1 MRKIAL
7 VIEYDGTNYFGW
19 QKQKNAEQKSIQG
32 ELEKALKEFFGV
44 PILVAAS
51 GRTDRGV
58 HAAGQV
64 VDFKFYNRLFVPIEK
79 LHKVL
84 NNYLPPDIKVKSAQF
99 VKLGFSSRFYADARE
114 YSYTISTN
122 NTVFNSQFEAFV
134 PYKLNFNLLNQAA
147 KEFVGIHNFT
157 SFSKNNPDTK
167 SYVCNVEFSYWEQL
181 GENKFK
187 FHIKANRF
195 VYSMVRS
202 LVGFMIDV
210 GREKRDILEIEDL
223 FNNPRRDFT
232 SSLASP
238 KGLVLE
244 KVYYS
249 DKVFNDIQDLDFEED
264 EKEYVKDVETEKNPE
279 N

>member
-7 VIEYDGTNYFGW
+7 VIEYDGTKYFGW
-19 QKQKNAEQKSIQG
+19 QKQKDPTQKSIQG

-84 NNYLPPDIKVKSAQF
+84 NNLLPNDIKVISAQF

-114 YSYTISTN
+114 YSYTISTKDTIF
-122 NTVFNSQFEAFV
+122 NTQFESFV
-134 PYKLNFNLLNQAA
+134 PYPINFELMNDAA
-147 KEFVGIHNFT
+147 EYFIGIHDFT
-157 SFSKNNPDTK
+157 SFSKNNKDTK
-167 SYVCNVEFSYWEQL
+167 SYVCNVEFCYWERL
-181 GENKFK
+181 NDYKFK

-202 LVGFMIDV
+202 LVGFMIDI
-210 GREKRDILEIEDL
+210 GREKRDIVEIEDL

-232 SSLASP
+232 SPLATP
-238 KGLVLE
+238 NGLVLE
-244 KVYYS
+244 KVYYPNNVLNDSISPFDTIS
-249 DKVFNDIQDLDFEED
+249 DEE
-264 EKEYVKDVETEKNPE
+264 EINVV
-279 N
+279 

>member
-7 VIEYDGTNYFGW
+7 VIEYDGTNYYGW
-19 QKQKNAEQKSIQG
+19 QKQKDPNQKSVQT

-44 PILVAAS
+44 PIIVGAS

-64 VDFKFYNRLFVPIEK
+64 VDFKFYNKLYVRIEK

-84 NNYLPPDIKVKSAQF
+84 NNYLPNDIKVKSAQF
-99 VKLGFSSRFYADARE
+99 VKLGFSSRFYAESRE
-114 YSYTISTN
+114 YSYTLSTKD
-122 NTVFNSQFEAFV
+122 TVFNSQFEAFV
-134 PYKLNFNLLNQAA
+134 PYKLDIDLLNQSAS
-147 KEFVGIHNFT
+147 KFIGIHDFT
-157 SFSKNNPDTK
+157 SFSKHNRDTK
-167 SYVCNVEFSYWEQL
+167 SYVCDVEKSHWVQL
-181 GENKFK
+181 EEYKFK
-187 FHIKANRF
+187 YYIKANRF

-210 GREKRDILEIEDL
+210 GRSKRSQEEIEDL
-223 FNNPRRDFT
+223 YNNPRRDFT
-232 SSLASP
+232 SALASP

-249 DKVFNDIQDLDFEED
+249 DQVFNDNLNPYLDDLEED
-264 EKEYVKDVETEKNPE
+264 ITDTNETNEV
-279 N
+279 